1 VTKVAYYA
9 AAVFTGLNWHIIEI
23 AHPGALKQSQIT
35 PRCQKKD
42 TTSLKNEKEKW
53 LLMGLEPATSHS
65 TVWRPTC
72 YNACFLEYSGI
83 RVHKDLI
90 YLLSTLEAFLELKVY
105 LGGMRG
111 VKFLYVDKSALQFSN
126 YLGGIFG
133 AKSAPWSRL
142 WRHILPCDYV
152 CIAVQL
158 LSWRHFW
165 N

>member
-1 VTKVAYYA
+1 
-9 AAVFTGLNWHIIEI
+9 
-23 AHPGALKQSQIT
+23 
-35 PRCQKKD
+35 
-42 TTSLKNEKEKW
+42 
-53 LLMGLEPATSHS
+53 M
-65 TVWRPTC
+65 
-72 YNACFLEYSGI
+72 
-83 RVHKDLI
+83 RVNKDLI

-105 LGGMRG
+105 LGGMCG

>member
-1 VTKVAYYA
+1 M
-9 AAVFTGLNWHIIEI
+9 FTGLNWHIIEI
-23 AHPGALKQSQIT
+23 ARPGALKQSQIT

-42 TTSLKNEKEKW
+42 TTSLKNEKENW
-53 LLMGLEPATSHS
+53 THMGLEPATTNS
-65 TVWRPTC
+65 TGSRSTC
-72 YNACFLEYSGI
+72 CTVHFLRYSGI

-105 LGGMRG
+105 LGGMCG